1 MEYAARGELF
11 VQIFNAGRFSEN
23 EARFFFQQLV
33 FRVSYCHSKALLSCT
48 LWSYVQSALLHSQP
62 KSKVGT
68 PAYIALEVISCK
80 EYDDKVLRCI
90 FWLVCFVEKD

>member
-33 FRVSYCHSKALLSCT
+33 FRVSYCHSK
-48 LWSYVQSALLHSQP
+48 
-62 KSKVGT
+62 K
-68 PAYIALEVISCK
+68 
-80 EYDDKVLRCI
+80 
-90 FWLVCFVEKD
+90 FVTEI